1 MLKKKIE
8 TSPPTANV
16 IETYSDTSMDTIPD
30 FLKNKFVL
38 VAFRMQ
44 IGDLIDSEI
53 MQLYPID
60 FAKELSKNNICVVS
74 GLAMGIDAE
83 AHLGALSQKGR
94 TIAVIGS
101 GFEHIFP
108 EEHTN
113 LYNQIIRC
121 GGCIVSEYEPSRKAD
136 LTTFP
141 QRNRIISGLAM
152 GTLVVEAGYRS
163 GSSITAKYTIE
174 AQKPLFCIP
183 SNIDSK
189 QGVGTNRLLK
199 QGAILITSPEDILD
213 FYILPEE
220 QEKEIEMPEQYQKIY
235 RYLQYE
241 PININEISRKANINM
256 QELNSILSL
265 MEIDGYVK
273 SMPGNSICKC

>member
-1 MLKKKIE
+1 MEALNIKIIKITDVEYPHRLLNVKTPPKKIYVE
-8 TSPPTANV
+8 GDYTLLS
-16 IETYSDTSMDTIPD
+16 
-30 FLKNKFVL
+30 KNSIAIVGSRDCTQYGKKY
-38 VAFRMQ
+38 AF
-44 IGDLIDSEI
+44 
-53 MQLYPID
+53 D
-60 FAKELSKNNICVVS
+60 FAKELSKNNICVV
-74 GLAMGIDAE
+74 
-83 AHLGALSQKGR
+83 
-94 TIAVIGS
+94 
-101 GFEHIFP
+101 
-108 EEHTN
+108 
-113 LYNQIIRC
+113 
-121 GGCIVSEYEPSRKAD
+121 
-136 LTTFP
+136 
-141 QRNRIISGLAM
+141 SGLAM